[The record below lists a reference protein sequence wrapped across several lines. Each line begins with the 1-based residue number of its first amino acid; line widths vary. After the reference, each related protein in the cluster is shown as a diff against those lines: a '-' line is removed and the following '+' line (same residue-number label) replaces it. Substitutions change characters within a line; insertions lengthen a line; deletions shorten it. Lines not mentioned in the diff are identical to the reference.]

1 MTQTFQVG
9 DVVLVNPLSE
19 DDKLFRSYE
28 GFTSDI
34 DALVGH
40 HAIIESISE
49 VEDAVVRLVPCDADY
64 VFNK

>member
-1 MTQTFQVG
+1 MTQQFQVG
-9 DVVLVNPLSE
+9 DIVYVNPLSE
-19 DDKLFRSYE
+19 DDRLFRSYE

-49 VEDAVVRLVPCDADY
+49 IEDTIVRLLPCDAD
-64 VFNK
+64 